1 MSDISSKTQ
10 LGEQN
15 SIRILLIDE
24 SLPRAQLL
32 QSALRE
38 AGVRDIVMFHRTDG
52 LFDQVR
58 EVRPDVILIEV
69 ESPKRDTLEQ
79 LSLIRE
85 HNPMPVVMFTQDYE
99 SQSIQAAVSSGVCAY
114 VVDGVN
120 KQQVQSAIN
129 VAMATFEEFKG
140 LRKEVQQARRE
151 LSQHKRIDRAK
162 AILMNERGLSEDEA
176 YRALRKLA
184 MDRKRKLQDVADDVI
199 AMSKLFDRS

>member
-1 MSDISSKTQ
+1 MADVSSKTQ
-10 LGEQN
+10 LSEQL

-24 SLPRAQLL
+24 SVPRAKLL
-32 QSALRE
+32 LSALRE
-38 AGVRDIVMFHRTDG
+38 AGVHDVVMFHRTDG
-52 LFDQVR
+52 LINQVR

-79 LSLIRE
+79 LSLIRDR
-85 HNPMPVVMFTQDYE
+85 NPMPVVMFTQDYE

-129 VAMATFEEFKG
+129 VAMATFEAFRG

-151 LSQHKRIDRAK
+151 LNQHKRIDRAK
-162 AILMNERGLSEDEA
+162 AILMNQRNLSEDEA

-184 MDRKRKLQDVADDVI
+184 MDRKRKLQDIAEDVI
-199 AMSKLFDRS
+199 AMSKLFDGS

>member
-1 MSDISSKTQ
+1 MSRPSREGAQSVDATRVSAFVLHRTRSGGSEADMSDISSKTQ

-120 KQQVQSAIN
+120 KQQV
-129 VAMATFEEFKG
+129 
-140 LRKEVQQARRE
+140 
-151 LSQHKRIDRAK
+151 
-162 AILMNERGLSEDEA
+162 
-176 YRALRKLA
+176 
-184 MDRKRKLQDVADDVI
+184 
-199 AMSKLFDRS
+199 